1 MANLQAVY
9 TVGES
14 LATYLGQAY
23 ATLQQTPPPNVQL
36 PNCEF
41 KLFSSND
48 FDLMEEPESN
58 TLSLFLY
65 RVTINEHLRNHRRLE
80 PQTGLSQ
87 VPLSLNLHYLLTVWT
102 NSASAEHVLL
112 AWTMRQL
119 QMHPV
124 LDRSF
129 FQMLDPSWE
138 AEELVQIIPA
148 EVSHEDMTRIWDAL
162 KPSYHL
168 SMAYVARVVQVDADP
183 DIDTAGPPVI
193 ATRFSYQKQGVTP

>member
-23 ATLQQTPPPNVQL
+23 ATLQQTPPPNVDL
-36 PNCEF
+36 PACEF

-48 FDLMEEPESN
+48 FDLMEEPDGN
-58 TLSLFLY
+58 TLSIFLY
-65 RVTINEHLRNHRRLE
+65 RVTINEHLRNQRRLDV
-80 PQTGLSQ
+80 QDGTSQ
-87 VPLSLNLHYLLTVWT
+87 MPLSLNLHYLLTVWT
-102 NSASAEHVLL
+102 TAAAAEHVIL

-119 QMHPV
+119 QRHPV

-129 FQMLDPSWE
+129 FQMLDPSWQ

-168 SMAYVARVVQVDADP
+168 SVAYIARVVQIDADP
-183 DIDTAGPPVI
+183 EPEAGPPVI
-193 ATRFSYQKQGVTP
+193 ATRLSYEELRVSP

>member
-23 ATLQQTPPPNVQL
+23 ATLQQSPPPNVAL
-36 PNCEF
+36 PACEF
-41 KLFSSND
+41 SLFSSND
-48 FDLMEEPESN
+48 FDLMEEPETN

-80 PQTGLSQ
+80 PQPGRFQ
-87 VPLSLNLHYLLTVWT
+87 IPLSLNLHYLLTAWT
-102 NSASAEHVLL
+102 PTASAEHIIL

-119 QMHPV
+119 QMRPV
-124 LDRSF
+124 LDRAL
-129 FQMLDPSWE
+129 FQMLDPTWE
-138 AEELVQIIPA
+138 AEEQVHMVPA
-148 EVSHEDMTRIWDAL
+148 EVSHEDMMRIWDAL

-168 SMAYVARVVQVDADP
+168 SVAYVARVVQVDADP
-183 DIDTAGPPVI
+183 EPLAGPPVI
-193 ATRFSYQKQGVTP
+193 ATRLRYQEQGVTP